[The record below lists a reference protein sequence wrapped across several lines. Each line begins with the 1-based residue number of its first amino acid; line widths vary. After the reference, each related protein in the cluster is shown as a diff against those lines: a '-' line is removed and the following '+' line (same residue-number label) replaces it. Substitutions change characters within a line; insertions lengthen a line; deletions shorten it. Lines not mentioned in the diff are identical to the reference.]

1 MHVLHHALKIILRG
15 VADVLL
21 HPGVPRFGQIG
32 DRYPLLNQLD
42 LELEA
47 QQDMQV
53 VGHLIRLDTNR
64 RATNSTDRTDHR
76 LGIDSIELAGHKLA
90 RHWEV
95 VLPERQRATN
105 HVLVEARLR
114 LVQAQ

>member
-1 MHVLHHALKIILRG
+1 
-15 VADVLL
+15 
-21 HPGVPRFGQIG
+21 
-32 DRYPLLNQLD
+32 
-42 LELEA
+42 
-47 QQDMQV
+47 MQV

-76 LGIDSIELAGHKLA
+76 LGIHSIELAGHKLA
-90 RHWEV
+90 RHREV